1 MSTPAERNAEA
12 AKRIRNKGISL
23 LRTGVPAAW
32 GYVLTLAAERLPAV
46 SPLLDDPKVFGA
58 FAAVT
63 LFVWYAIMRWVEP
76 HLPAWLTALV
86 LGANAVPVYV
96 DPNPPTPDYVPPV
109 IPSQGDRL

>member
-32 GYVLTLAAERLPAV
+32 GYVLTLAAERLPAWE
-46 SPLLDDPKVFGA
+46 PLLEDPKVFGA

-63 LFVWYAIMRWVEP
+63 MFVWYAIMRGVES

>member
-23 LRTGVPAAW
+23 LRTGVPAVW
-32 GYVLTLAAERLPAV
+32 GYVLTLVAERLPV
-46 SPLLDDPKVFGA
+46 LTPLLDDPQVFGA

-63 LFVWYAIMRWVEP
+63 MFVWYAIMRWVEP
-76 HLPAWLTALV
+76 KLPAWLTTLV

-96 DPNPPTPDYVPPV
+96 DPNPTVTPFLPPV
-109 IPSQGDRL
+109 IPTQGENR